1 MLSSSL
7 PFGHCRVGR
16 RDGGEEMGE
25 KRWGGG
31 RDVGYKWEI
40 GMGEGMGKKG

>member
-16 RDGGEEMGE
+16 RDGGEEMG
-25 KRWGGG
+25 GG
-31 RDVGYKWEI
+31 RGGGYKWEI

>member
-16 RDGGEEMGE
+16 RDGGEEMG
-25 KRWGGG
+25 G
-31 RDVGYKWEI
+31 RDGGEE
-40 GMGEGMGKKG
+40 MGEEEVGDINGK

>member
-16 RDGGEEMGE
+16 RDGGEEMGGE
-25 KRWGGG
+25 GWGGRG
-31 RDVGYKWEI
+31 GGYKWEI